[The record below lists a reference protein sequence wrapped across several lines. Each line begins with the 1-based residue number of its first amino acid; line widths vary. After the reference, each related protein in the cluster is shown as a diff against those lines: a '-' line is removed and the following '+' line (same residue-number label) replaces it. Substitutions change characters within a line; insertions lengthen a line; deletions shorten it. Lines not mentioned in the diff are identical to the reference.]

1 MNAIEQWKANGTPYN
16 EGVLLYASLP
26 THNKMLL
33 KNFQKKQ
40 SPQLLEKLKYELSK
54 IDNSEKSQTKFYV
67 DFGKGHSKSVVGK
80 INIETNVNQK
90 HIIGQNLSKNEFVQY
105 IEQQQTNYTTK
116 QALYFHEL
124 PAELRPILLEANTLF
139 KEMCLLKVQ
148 LNELPA
154 EAETKA
160 LELQTEIAQKQK
172 KNALC
177 WEKLDYWKTHKVAP
191 KEAKGKFETLSPANL
206 VKQEQYLFTSIS
218 KMKKRLEL
226 NRELLKTASG
236 VIEVNKI
243 QRTIAKQESTL
254 IAKNEELLKIKAL
267 ING

>member
-26 THNKMLL
+26 AHNKMLL

-54 IDNSEKSQTKFYV
+54 IGNSFQNM
-67 DFGKGHSKSVVGK
+67 SKPIK
-80 INIETNVNQK
+80 TC
-90 HIIGQNLSKNEFVQY
+90 QNLSKPVKSIQKQSNDVVQY
-105 IEQQQTNYTTK
+105 IEQQQNNYTTK

-139 KEMCLLKVQ
+139 KEMCFLKVQ

-160 LELQTEIAQKQK
+160 LQLQTEIAQKQK

-206 VKQEQYLFTSIS
+206 VKQEQYLFASIS

-236 VIEVNKI
+236 VVEVNKI

>member
-26 THNKMLL
+26 AHNKVLL

-54 IDNSEKSQTKFYV
+54 IDNSVQTVKNV
-67 DFGKGHSKSVVGK
+67 QKRTKTEQNGT
-80 INIETNVNQK
+80 IEPKRNKTE
-90 HIIGQNLSKNEFVQY
+90 LVQY

-160 LELQTEIAQKQK
+160 LQLQTEIAQKQK

-206 VKQEQYLFTSIS
+206 VKQEQYLFASIS

-267 ING
+267 INS

>member
-26 THNKMLL
+26 AHNKMLL

-54 IDNSEKSQTKFYV
+54 IDQSEKTISIKKESPVY
-67 DFGKGHSKSVVGK
+67 KLN
-80 INIETNVNQK
+80 ININGNQK
-90 HIIGQNLSKNEFVQY
+90 TPEISVVQY
-105 IEQQQTNYTTK
+105 IEQQQTSYTTK

-154 EAETKA
+154 EAEPKA
-160 LELQTEIAQKQK
+160 LQIQTEIAQKQK
-172 KNALC
+172 QNALC

-206 VKQEQYLFTSIS
+206 VKQEQYLFASIS

-236 VIEVNKI
+236 VVEVNKI

-254 IAKNEELLKIKAL
+254 ISKNEELLKIKAL

>member
-1 MNAIEQWKANGTPYN
+1 MNAIEQWKAKGTPYN
-16 EGVLLYASLP
+16 EGVLLYESLP
-26 THNKMLL
+26 SHNKVLL

-54 IDNSEKSQTKFYV
+54 IDNSFQNQSKPVKSSQKQSNEV
-67 DFGKGHSKSVVGK
+67 SV
-80 INIETNVNQK
+80 
-90 HIIGQNLSKNEFVQY
+90 VQY

-124 PAELRPILLEANTLF
+124 PEELRPILLEANTLF

-154 EAETKA
+154 EAENKA
-160 LELQTEIAQKQK
+160 LQLQTEISQKQK
-172 KNALC
+172 RNALC

-191 KEAKGKFETLSPANL
+191 KEAKSEFESLSPANL
-206 VKQEQYLFTSIS
+206 LRKEQHLFASIS
-218 KMKKRLEL
+218 KMKKQLAE
-226 NRELLKTASG
+226 NKELLQTANG
-236 VIEVNKI
+236 VNEVNKL

-254 IAKNEELLKIKAL
+254 IAKNEELITIKRL
-267 ING
+267 INGN

>member
-1 MNAIEQWKANGTPYN
+1 MNAIEQWKAKGTPYQ
-16 EGVLLYASLP
+16 EGVLLYASFP
-26 THNKMLL
+26 SHNKVLL

-54 IDNSEKSQTKFYV
+54 IDKSQKA
-67 DFGKGHSKSVVGK
+67 VVPVK
-80 INIETNVNQK
+80 KEIPKKTS
-90 HIIGQNLSKNEFVQY
+90 IGQNVSKNEVVQY
-105 IEQQQTNYTTK
+105 IEQQQILYATK

-124 PAELRPILLEANTLF
+124 PEELRPTLLEANTLF

-160 LELQTEIAQKQK
+160 LQLQTDISKKQK

-177 WEKLDYWKTHKVAP
+177 WEKIDYWKTHKVAP
-191 KEAKGKFETLSPANL
+191 KEPKGKFETLTPANL
-206 VKQEQYLFTSIS
+206 VKQEQYLFASIS
-218 KMKKRLEL
+218 KMKKRLES
-226 NRELLKTASG
+226 NIELLKTTVG
-236 VIEVNKI
+236 ITELNKL
-243 QRTIAKQESTL
+243 QRTISKQESTL

-267 ING
+267 INGEG

>member
-16 EGVLLYASLP
+16 EGVLLYASFP
-26 THNKMLL
+26 AHNKVLL

-54 IDNSEKSQTKFYV
+54 IDNSVQTVKNV
-67 DFGKGHSKSVVGK
+67 QKRTKTEQNGT
-80 INIETNVNQK
+80 IEPKRNKTE
-90 HIIGQNLSKNEFVQY
+90 LVQY
-105 IEQQQTNYTTK
+105 IEQQQIQYTTK

-139 KEMCLLKVQ
+139 KEMCFLKVQ

-160 LELQTEIAQKQK
+160 LQIQTEISQKQK
-172 KNALC
+172 QNALC

-206 VKQEQYLFTSIS
+206 VKQEQYLFASIS

-236 VIEVNKI
+236 VVEVNKI

>member
-16 EGVLLYASLP
+16 EGVLLYASFP
-26 THNKMLL
+26 AHNKMLL

-54 IDNSEKSQTKFYV
+54 ID
-67 DFGKGHSKSVVGK
+67 KSVQNQSKAVK
-80 INIETNVNQK
+80 TSQNQSKPVKSIQKQSNNV
-90 HIIGQNLSKNEFVQY
+90 SVVQY

-139 KEMCLLKVQ
+139 KEMCFLKVQ

-154 EAETKA
+154 EAETNA
-160 LELQTEIAQKQK
+160 LSLQLDIAKKQKQ
-172 KNALC
+172 NALC

-191 KEAKGKFETLSPANL
+191 KEAKTEFESLSPANML
-206 VKQEQYLFTSIS
+206 KKEQHLFASIS
-218 KMKKRLEL
+218 KMKKRLLQNKEI
-226 NRELLKTASG
+226 LKTANG
-236 VIEVNKI
+236 VSEVNKL

-254 IAKNEELLKIKAL
+254 IAKNEELLTIKRL
-267 ING
+267 IHGN

>member
-26 THNKMLL
+26 THNKILL

-54 IDNSEKSQTKFYV
+54 FDQSEKPKAVKTSQNQSAPVKTSQKQSNV
-67 DFGKGHSKSVVGK
+67 VSV
-80 INIETNVNQK
+80 
-90 HIIGQNLSKNEFVQY
+90 VQY
-105 IEQQQTNYTTK
+105 IEQQEINYTTK

-160 LELQTEIAQKQK
+160 LQLQTEIATKQK

-191 KEAKGKFETLSPANL
+191 KEAKSKFETLSPANL
-206 VKQEQYLFTSIS
+206 VKQEQYLFASNS

-226 NRELLKTASG
+226 NRELLKTANG
-236 VIEVNKI
+236 IAEVNKL
-243 QRTIAKQESTL
+243 QRSISKQESAL
-254 IAKNEELLKIKAL
+254 IAKNEELITIKRL
-267 ING
+267 INGN

>member
-26 THNKMLL
+26 AHNKMLL

-54 IDNSEKSQTKFYV
+54 IDNSVQTVKNV
-67 DFGKGHSKSVVGK
+67 QKQIKTEQNG
-80 INIETNVNQK
+80 TNQPKRNK
-90 HIIGQNLSKNEFVQY
+90 TELVQY
-105 IEQQQTNYTTK
+105 IEQQQIQYTTK
-116 QALYFHEL
+116 HALYFHEL
-124 PAELRPILLEANTLF
+124 PAELRPTLLEANTLF

-172 KNALC
+172 QNALC
-177 WEKLDYWKTHKVAP
+177 WEKLDYWKTHKIAP

-206 VKQEQYLFTSIS
+206 VKQEQYLFASIS

-236 VIEVNKI
+236 VIELNKI

>member
-1 MNAIEQWKANGTPYN
+1 MNAIEKWKANGTPYD

-26 THNKMLL
+26 THNKVLL

-40 SPQLLEKLKYELSK
+40 TPQLLEKLKYELSK
-54 IDNSEKSQTKFYV
+54 IDKSEKA
-67 DFGKGHSKSVVGK
+67 VVPVK
-80 INIETNVNQK
+80 KEIAKKTN
-90 HIIGQNLSKNEFVQY
+90 IGQNVSKNEVVQY
-105 IEQQQTNYTTK
+105 IEQQQIQYTTK

-124 PAELRPILLEANTLF
+124 PEELRPTLLEANTLF

-160 LELQTEIAQKQK
+160 LKLQTDISQKQK

-191 KEAKGKFETLSPANL
+191 KEAKSEFESLSPANL
-206 VKQEQYLFTSIS
+206 LRKEQHLFASIS
-218 KMKKRLEL
+218 KMKKRLAE
-226 NRELLKTASG
+226 NKELLQTAKG
-236 VIEVNKI
+236 VNEVNKL

-254 IAKNEELLKIKAL
+254 IAKNEELITIKRL
-267 ING
+267 INGN

>member
-26 THNKMLL
+26 THNKVLL

-54 IDNSEKSQTKFYV
+54 IDNSAKTAKSDINGNNVQKCTKTEQN
-67 DFGKGHSKSVVGK
+67 G
-80 INIETNVNQK
+80 T
-90 HIIGQNLSKNEFVQY
+90 IGQKVSKTEVVQY

-160 LELQTEIAQKQK
+160 LQLQTEIAQKQK

-177 WEKLDYWKTHKVAP
+177 WKKLDYWKTHKIAP

-206 VKQEQYLFTSIS
+206 VKQEQYLFASIS

-226 NRELLKTASG
+226 NRELLKNASG

-254 IAKNEELLKIKAL
+254 ISKNEELLKIKAL

>member
-1 MNAIEQWKANGTPYN
+1 MNVIEQWKANGTPYD

-26 THNKMLL
+26 THNKTLL

-40 SPQLLEKLKYELSK
+40 TTQLLDKLKYELSK
-54 IDNSEKSQTKFYV
+54 IDNSIQNQSKAVKTIQNPSKPFKSSQNQSNDV
-67 DFGKGHSKSVVGK
+67 SV
-80 INIETNVNQK
+80 
-90 HIIGQNLSKNEFVQY
+90 VQY
-105 IEQQQTNYTTK
+105 IEQQQTNYTQN
-116 QALYFHEL
+116 QALYLHEL

-139 KEMCLLKVQ
+139 KEMCFLKVQ

-154 EAETKA
+154 EVETKA

-191 KEAKGKFETLSPANL
+191 KEATGKFETLSPANL
-206 VKQEQYLFTSIS
+206 VKQEQYLFASIS
-218 KMKKRLEL
+218 KMKKRLIE
-226 NRELLKTASG
+226 NKELLKTANG
-236 VIEVNKI
+236 VSEVNKL

-254 IAKNEELLKIKAL
+254 IAKNEELLTIKRL
-267 ING
+267 INGN

>member
-26 THNKMLL
+26 AHNKVLL

-54 IDNSEKSQTKFYV
+54 IDNSAKTVKNVQKRTKTEQN
-67 DFGKGHSKSVVGK
+67 GT
-80 INIETNVNQK
+80 IEPKRNKTE
-90 HIIGQNLSKNEFVQY
+90 LVQY

-160 LELQTEIAQKQK
+160 LQIQTEIAQKQK
-172 KNALC
+172 QNALC

-206 VKQEQYLFTSIS
+206 VKQEQYLFASIS

-236 VIEVNKI
+236 VVEVNKI

>member
-26 THNKMLL
+26 AHNKVLL

-54 IDNSEKSQTKFYV
+54 IDNSFQNQSKPVKSSQKQSNEV
-67 DFGKGHSKSVVGK
+67 SV
-80 INIETNVNQK
+80 
-90 HIIGQNLSKNEFVQY
+90 VQY
-105 IEQQQTNYTTK
+105 IEHQQTKYTTK

-124 PAELRPILLEANTLF
+124 PEELRPILLEANTLF

-160 LELQTEIAQKQK
+160 LQLQTDISQKQK

-191 KEAKGKFETLSPANL
+191 KEAKVKFETLSPANL
-206 VKQEQYLFTSIS
+206 VKQEQYLFASIS
-218 KMKKRLEL
+218 KMKKRLAE
-226 NRELLKTASG
+226 NKELLQTANG
-236 VIEVNKI
+236 VNEVNKL

-254 IAKNEELLKIKAL
+254 IAKNEELITIKRL
-267 ING
+267 INGN

>member
-16 EGVLLYASLP
+16 EGVLLYASFP
-26 THNKMLL
+26 AHNKVLL

-54 IDNSEKSQTKFYV
+54 IDNSAKTV
-67 DFGKGHSKSVVGK
+67 
-80 INIETNVNQK
+80 TNVPKQIK
-90 HIIGQNLSKNEFVQY
+90 TEQNGTNEPKRNKTELVQY
-105 IEQQQTNYTTK
+105 IEQQQIQYTTK

-160 LELQTEIAQKQK
+160 LQLQTEIAQKQK
-172 KNALC
+172 QNALC

-191 KEAKGKFETLSPANL
+191 KEAKSEFESLSPANL
-206 VKQEQYLFTSIS
+206 LRKEQHLFASIS
-218 KMKKRLEL
+218 KMKKRLSE
-226 NRELLKTASG
+226 NKELLKTANG
-236 VIEVNKI
+236 VNEVNKL

-254 IAKNEELLKIKAL
+254 IAKNEELLTIKRL
-267 ING
+267 INGN

>member
-26 THNKMLL
+26 THNKVLL

-40 SPQLLEKLKYELSK
+40 TPQLLEKLKYELSK
-54 IDNSEKSQTKFYV
+54 IDNSAQTV
-67 DFGKGHSKSVVGK
+67 
-80 INIETNVNQK
+80 TNVQK
-90 HIIGQNLSKNEFVQY
+90 RTKTEQNGTIGQKVSKTEVVQY

-154 EAETKA
+154 EAEIKA
-160 LELQTEIAQKQK
+160 LQLQTEIAQKQK

-177 WEKLDYWKTHKVAP
+177 WEKLDYWKTHKIAP

-206 VKQEQYLFTSIS
+206 VKQEQYLFASIS

-254 IAKNEELLKIKAL
+254 IAKNEELLNLKNI
-267 ING
+267 INGK

>member
-1 MNAIEQWKANGTPYN
+1 MNAIEQWKANETPYN

-26 THNKMLL
+26 AHNKVLL

-54 IDNSEKSQTKFYV
+54 IDQSEKTISIKKESPVY
-67 DFGKGHSKSVVGK
+67 KLN
-80 INIETNVNQK
+80 ININGNQK
-90 HIIGQNLSKNEFVQY
+90 TPEISVVQY

-160 LELQTEIAQKQK
+160 LQIQTDISQKQK
-172 KNALC
+172 RNALC
-177 WEKLDYWKTHKVAP
+177 WEKLDYWKTHKIAP

-206 VKQEQYLFTSIS
+206 VKQEQYLFASIS

>member
-1 MNAIEQWKANGTPYN
+1 MNAIEQWKSNGTPYD
-16 EGVLLYASLP
+16 EGVLLYASFP
-26 THNKMLL
+26 THNKNLL
-33 KNFQKKQ
+33 KNFQRKQ
-40 SPQLLEKLKYELSK
+40 TAQLLEKLKYELSK
-54 IDNSEKSQTKFYV
+54 IDKSAKTAE
-67 DFGKGHSKSVVGK
+67 VGK
-80 INIETNVNQK
+80 NLHRCKKSAKNDKNVNFGQK
-90 HIIGQNLSKNEFVQY
+90 LSSPNVVQY
-105 IEQQQTNYTTK
+105 IEQQQTQYTTK

-139 KEMCLLKVQ
+139 KEMCFLKVQ

-160 LELQTEIAQKQK
+160 LSLQLDIAKKQKQ
-172 KNALC
+172 NALC

-191 KEAKGKFETLSPANL
+191 KEAKSKFETLSPANL
-206 VKQEQYLFTSIS
+206 VKQEQYLFASIS

-226 NRELLKTASG
+226 NRELLKNASG
-236 VIEVNKI
+236 VIEVNKL
-243 QRTIAKQESTL
+243 QRAISKQESTL

>member
-1 MNAIEQWKANGTPYN
+1 MNAIEQWKAKGTPYK
-16 EGVLLYASLP
+16 EGVLLYAHFP

-40 SPQLLEKLKYELSK
+40 SPQLQEKLKYELSK
-54 IDNSEKSQTKFYV
+54 IDNSEKSAKSDKNGNLLPKSTKTENKEV
-67 DFGKGHSKSVVGK
+67 
-80 INIETNVNQK
+80 IR
-90 HIIGQNLSKNEFVQY
+90 QNLSKNEVVQY

-124 PAELRPILLEANTLF
+124 PEELRPVLLEANQLF

-154 EAETKA
+154 SSEKMA
-160 LELQTEIAQKQK
+160 LEVQIQIANKQK

-177 WEKLDYWKTHKVAP
+177 WQKLDYWKTHKVAP
-191 KEAKGKFETLSPANL
+191 KEAKGKFEALSPANL
-206 VKQEQYLFTSIS
+206 VKQEQYLFSSIS
-218 KMKKRLEL
+218 RMKKRLEE
-226 NRELLKTASG
+226 NKKLLENNSG
-236 VIEVNKI
+236 VIELNKL
-243 QRTIAKQESTL
+243 QRTITKQESTL
-254 IAKNEELLKIKAL
+254 ISKEEDLLKIKAL

>member
-1 MNAIEQWKANGTPYN
+1 MNAIEQWKAKGTPYN
-16 EGVLLYASLP
+16 EGVLLYASFP
-26 THNKMLL
+26 SHNKVLL

-54 IDNSEKSQTKFYV
+54 IYNSEKTV
-67 DFGKGHSKSVVGK
+67 VSVK
-80 INIETNVNQK
+80 KEIAKKTT
-90 HIIGQNLSKNEFVQY
+90 IGQNVSKNEVVQY
-105 IEQQQTNYTTK
+105 IEQQQIQYTTK

-124 PAELRPILLEANTLF
+124 PEELRPTLLEANTLF

-154 EAETKA
+154 EAENKA
-160 LELQTEIAQKQK
+160 LQLQTEISQKQK
-172 KNALC
+172 RNALY

-191 KEAKGKFETLSPANL
+191 KEAKGKFETLTPANL
-206 VKQEQYLFTSIS
+206 VKQEQYLFASIS

-236 VIEVNKI
+236 VVEVNKI
-243 QRTIAKQESTL
+243 QRTISKQESTL

-267 ING
+267 INGEG

>member
-26 THNKMLL
+26 AHNKVLL

-54 IDNSEKSQTKFYV
+54 IDNSAKTEQNGTFVLKRTKTEQN
-67 DFGKGHSKSVVGK
+67 GT
-80 INIETNVNQK
+80 IEPKRNKTE
-90 HIIGQNLSKNEFVQY
+90 LVQY
-105 IEQQQTNYTTK
+105 IEQQEIQYTTK

-124 PAELRPILLEANTLF
+124 PTELRPILLEANTLF

-160 LELQTEIAQKQK
+160 LQIQTEIAQKQK

-206 VKQEQYLFTSIS
+206 VKQEQYLFASIS

-226 NRELLKTASG
+226 NRELLKNASG

-267 ING
+267 INS

>member
-1 MNAIEQWKANGTPYN
+1 MNAIEQWKAKGTPYQ
-16 EGVLLYASLP
+16 EGVLLYASFQS
-26 THNKMLL
+26 HNKTLL
-33 KNFQKKQ
+33 KNFQRKENA
-40 SPQLLEKLKYELSK
+40 QLLEKLKYELSK
-54 IDNSEKSQTKFYV
+54 IEKSAKATPIKKEVIQKPIVAQKVSTP
-67 DFGKGHSKSVVGK
+67 
-80 INIETNVNQK
+80 NV
-90 HIIGQNLSKNEFVQY
+90 VQY
-105 IEQQQTNYTTK
+105 IEQQQTQYTTK

-160 LELQTEIAQKQK
+160 LQLQTEISQKQK

-191 KEAKGKFETLSPANL
+191 KEAKSKFETLSPANL
-206 VKQEQYLFTSIS
+206 VKQEQYLFASIS

-226 NRELLKTASG
+226 NRELLKTTVG
-236 VIEVNKI
+236 VKELNKL
-243 QRTIAKQESTL
+243 QRTILKQESTL
-254 IAKNEELLKIKAL
+254 IAKNEELLKIKQL
-267 ING
+267 IDGKG

>member
-1 MNAIEQWKANGTPYN
+1 MNAIEQWKANGTPYD

-26 THNKMLL
+26 SHNKMLL

-54 IDNSEKSQTKFYV
+54 IEKSVKETPVKKEV
-67 DFGKGHSKSVVGK
+67 PIVKLNIK
-80 INIETNVNQK
+80 INGNQK
-90 HIIGQNLSKNEFVQY
+90 PNQPNVVQY
-105 IEQQQTNYTTK
+105 IEQQQTQYTTK

-139 KEMCLLKVQ
+139 KEMCFLKVQ

-154 EAETKA
+154 EAESKA
-160 LELQTEIAQKQK
+160 LSLQLDIAKKQKQ
-172 KNALC
+172 NALC

-191 KEAKGKFETLSPANL
+191 KEAKTEFESLSPANML
-206 VKQEQYLFTSIS
+206 KKEQHLFASIS
-218 KMKKRLEL
+218 KMKKRLLQNKEI
-226 NRELLKTASG
+226 LKTANG
-236 VIEVNKI
+236 VSEVNKL

-254 IAKNEELLKIKAL
+254 IAKNEELLTIKRL
-267 ING
+267 IHGN

>member
-26 THNKMLL
+26 AHNKMLL

-54 IDNSEKSQTKFYV
+54 IDNSEKTEQNGTFVQKRTKTEQN
-67 DFGKGHSKSVVGK
+67 G
-80 INIETNVNQK
+80 T
-90 HIIGQNLSKNEFVQY
+90 IGQNVSKTELVQY
-105 IEQQQTNYTTK
+105 IEQQEIQYTTK

-160 LELQTEIAQKQK
+160 LQIQTEIAQKQK
-172 KNALC
+172 QNALC

-206 VKQEQYLFTSIS
+206 VKQEQYLFASIS

-254 IAKNEELLKIKAL
+254 IAKNEELLNLKNI
-267 ING
+267 INGK

>member
-1 MNAIEQWKANGTPYN
+1 MSAIEQWKANGTPYD
-16 EGVLLYASLP
+16 EGVLLYASFP
-26 THNKMLL
+26 THNKNLL
-33 KNFQKKQ
+33 KNFHRKQ
-40 SPQLLEKLKYELSK
+40 TAQLLEKLKYELSK
-54 IDNSEKSQTKFYV
+54 ID
-67 DFGKGHSKSVVGK
+67 KSVKSAEIDKNLHICKKTAKSDKNGNVG
-80 INIETNVNQK
+80 QK
-90 HIIGQNLSKNEFVQY
+90 VSTPSVVQY
-105 IEQQQTNYTTK
+105 IEQQQTSYATK

-139 KEMCLLKVQ
+139 KEMCFLKVQ

-160 LELQTEIAQKQK
+160 LSVQIDIAKKQKQ
-172 KNALC
+172 NALC
-177 WEKLDYWKTHKVAP
+177 WEKIDYWKTHKVAP
-191 KEAKGKFETLSPANL
+191 KEATGKFETLSPANL
-206 VKQEQYLFTSIS
+206 VKQEQYLFASIS

-236 VIEVNKI
+236 VIEVNKL
-243 QRTIAKQESTL
+243 QRSIFKQESTL